1 MATEYCYGCGGEL
14 ILENAWMADGCPCNS
29 PAGCNATNVG
39 RWRLLE
45 RLQQEH
51 QRDLSAR
58 GVQVNQLTANL
69 EQVTAERDELREAL
83 ERIEKWFGEFPET
96 NKFWPDGSPM
106 SYGTCYGSNGER
118 DYMRELARIALAK
131 GGA

>member
-1 MATEYCYGCGGEL
+1 MTIPHLMNCDHSEEWCLACVKKMQAE
-14 ILENAWMADGCPCNS
+14 
-29 PAGCNATNVG
+29 
-39 RWRLLE
+39 
-45 RLQQEH
+45 
-51 QRDLSAR
+51 
-58 GVQVNQLTANL
+58 L